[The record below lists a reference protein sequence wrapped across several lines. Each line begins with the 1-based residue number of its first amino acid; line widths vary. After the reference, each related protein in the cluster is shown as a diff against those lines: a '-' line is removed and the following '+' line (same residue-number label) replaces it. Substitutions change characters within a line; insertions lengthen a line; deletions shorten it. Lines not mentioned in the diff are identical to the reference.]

1 MVCQL
6 GVIDI
11 AKIQVLVKNHR
22 LNGSLLC
29 IVISSQ
35 QIMLALFF
43 ERYIKKIIL
52 EFWLWTV
59 IDQIANVACAYFLY
73 DMFKTEMTE
82 VHQIKTNDKVPK

>member
-1 MVCQL
+1 MH
-6 GVIDI
+6 
-11 AKIQVLVKNHR
+11 NHR

-59 IDQIANVACAYFLY
+59 IDQIANIACAFFLY
-73 DMFKTEMTE
+73 DMFKTERDE
-82 VHQIKTNDKVPK
+82 VY